1 MENITE
7 IANIDAIANAIDNS
21 NEGFFFVPWIGKN
34 YKKGLNEKKVLVVG
48 ASHYCNHSNICTH
61 SEYNNVCSNFD
72 ETVQCRLGCNHFQ
85 ECTGGK
91 TKDYNDY
98 CPWMKKDGYS
108 KNYEDLC
115 QAIDT
120 KIDDCKIIFEKLKS
134 TTIGEVCNFLDVEW
148 GDNNSFK
155 KFSKF
160 CKEYF
165 FEDKYNKEGEYK
177 NQLWSHIAFV
187 NYSQNFQPKSKG
199 NYFQPDD
206 FNSFKNYI
214 GILNKLRLKP
224 DVVIVWGCDLG
235 DELKERKFKPDD
247 DGYNWENEGIQFVNS
262 YHPSSGDFNNDKE
275 NLKDALNLAFQKVSK
290 VPNG

>member
-115 QAIDT
+115 QAIET
-120 KIDDCKIIFEKLKS
+120 KTDDCKMIFEKLKS
-134 TTIGEVCNFLDVEW
+134 TTIGEVCDFLDSKCK
-148 GDNNSFK
+148 DSKSFK
-155 KFSKF
+155 NFSKF
-160 CKEYF
+160 CTDYF
-165 FEDKYNKEGEYK
+165 FKDQDNKEEKYRSK
-177 NQLWSHIAFV
+177 LWSHIAFV
-187 NYSQNFQPKSKG
+187 NYAQNFQPNSTG
-199 NYFQPDD
+199 NHFFESD
-206 FNSFKNYI
+206 FKSFKKYI
-214 GILNKLRLKP
+214 ELLKP
-224 DVVIVWGCDLG
+224 DVVIVWGCALG
-235 DELKERKFKPDD
+235 GELEKKGFKVNAENN
-247 DGYNWENEGIQFVNS
+247 GYNWTNDGIQFVNS
-262 YHPSSGDFNNDKE
+262 YHPSYSGFKDNKRLKE
-275 NLKDALNLAFQKVSK
+275 ALNTAFQEASK
-290 VPNG
+290 VTNG

>member
-120 KIDDCKIIFEKLKS
+120 KKDDCKMIFEKLKS
-134 TTIGEVCNFLDVEW
+134 TTLGEVCNFLDTEW
-148 GDNNSFK
+148 GDNNSFE
-155 KFSKF
+155 KFSEF
-160 CKEYF
+160 CIEYF
-165 FEDKYNKEGEYK
+165 LKVNVIK
-177 NQLWSHIAFV
+177 NIET
-187 NYSQNFQPKSKG
+187 NYGVALLSSIMLKIFSLNQQEIIFNLTILTLLKS
-199 NYFQPDD
+199 
-206 FNSFKNYI
+206 I
-214 GILNKLRLKP
+214 
-224 DVVIVWGCDLG
+224 
-235 DELKERKFKPDD
+235 
-247 DGYNWENEGIQFVNS
+247 
-262 YHPSSGDFNNDKE
+262 
-275 NLKDALNLAFQKVSK
+275 
-290 VPNG
+290 